1 MTDSERQTRIETMRR
16 ELADLEAEEAAEVN
30 DAIDDAVEE
39 VTETV
44 DDETARVDETVNE
57 TVEEAVTDAI
67 ASTSALTEDD
77 RGWITSEIESRIA
90 AAQAPAPTAPDVEVT
105 AVTAE
110 VEAAPVDATPD
121 VAPAQSHWW
130 YRRGRWFD

>member
-1 MTDSERQTRIETMRR
+1 MTDNERRTRIETMRS
-16 ELADLEAEEAAEVN
+16 ELAELEAAEAAEVD

-39 VTETV
+39 VKETV
-44 DDETARVDETVNE
+44 DEETEKVDETVNE

-67 ASTSALTEDD
+67 ASTSVLTEDD
-77 RGWITSEIESRIA
+77 RSWITAEIESRIA
-90 AAQAPAPTAPDVEVT
+90 VVNVPATPDVEVT
-105 AVTAE
+105 TVTAE
-110 VEAAPVDATPD
+110 VEDAPVDASPD